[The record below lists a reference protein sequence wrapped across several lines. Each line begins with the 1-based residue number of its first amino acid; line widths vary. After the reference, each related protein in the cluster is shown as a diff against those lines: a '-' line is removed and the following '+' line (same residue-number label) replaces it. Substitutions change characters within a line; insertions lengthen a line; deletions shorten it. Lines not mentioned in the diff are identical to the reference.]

1 MADEETLKSLIKEI
15 RVMRRDLEGLKAAR
29 KISASLQRAAGKGKK
44 TKRAVAKGN
53 YTVQYT
59 VYADYSDYVVAV

>member
-1 MADEETLKSLIKEI
+1 MADDDTLKGLIKEI
-15 RVMRRDLEGLKAAR
+15 RSMRRDLEGLKAAR
-29 KISASLQRAAGKGKK
+29 KVSASLQKAAGKGKTAK
-44 TKRAVAKGN
+44 AAKKGN